1 MLLLGQK
8 FPATDRRRTP
18 RVLLEIPV
26 VVKWKDKSGKTY
38 AEPSTTKIVNA
49 YGALL
54 VLKQPVALGTEL
66 EITNLSTQAAVK
78 ARVAWIG
85 SSPPEGGQ
93 EVGVEIGTA
102 DPDFWVGGGS

>member
-1 MLLLGQK
+1 M
-8 FPATDRRRTP
+8 
-18 RVLLEIPV
+18 
-26 VVKWKDKSGKTY
+26 VVKWQDKSGKTH

-49 YGALL
+49 YGAPV

-66 EITNLSTQAAVK
+66 EITNLTTQATVR

-85 SSPPEGGQ
+85 NSPPTGGQ

-102 DPDFWVGGGS
+102 DPDFWVGGSS